1 MHEQYGTYDYIITIN
16 FQGSSNSITCNA
28 FEQGILALTIMLQ
41 LKGEHLE
48 KSDCKRWVIVV
59 LVSIEVCL
67 QALESAFTYLD
78 DKYLIGRVQ

>member
-1 MHEQYGTYDYIITIN
+1 M
-16 FQGSSNSITCNA
+16 F
-28 FEQGILALTIMLQ
+28 Q

-48 KSDCKRWVIVV
+48 KSDWKRWVIVV
-59 LVSIEVCL
+59 LVSIKVAL